1 MVALFK
7 KNKKRRSLNGEKAP
21 LRHLGIIM
29 DGNGRWATKRGLV
42 REAGHKVGAEVFKKV
57 VEHCIDRDI
66 ELVTVY
72 AFSTENWKRPD
83 SEVEAIMTLLV
94 DYMKEGLENKQEKNS
109 RVRFIGDRTRFSEN
123 VQSLMREVEEKSK
136 HFSHGLNIALNYGG
150 RADIVQAVNSLIAE
164 GKTEISEKDIS
175 LALYTA
181 GQPDPDLI
189 IRTGGEFRLSNF
201 LTYQTAYS
209 ELYFT
214 EKLWPDITGDDID
227 DALEFFRGR
236 KRRFG
241 DITHTKKESGNT

>member
-1 MVALFK
+1 MGIFK
-7 KNKKRRSLNGEKAP
+7 NNKSVRSLNGEQAP

-42 REAGHKVGAEVFKKV
+42 REAGHKKGAEVFKKV
-57 VEHCIDRDI
+57 IEHCIDRDI

-83 SEVEAIMTLLV
+83 REVEAIINLLI
-94 DYMKEGLENKQEKNS
+94 DYMQEGLKNKSEKNS

-123 VQSLMREVEEKSK
+123 VQSLMAEVEEKSEI
-136 HFSHGLNIALNYGG
+136 FSHGLNIALNYGG
-150 RADIVQAVNSLIAE
+150 RDDIVHAVNTLIAE

-175 LALYTA
+175 DALYTK

-201 LTYQTAYS
+201 LTYQSAYS

-214 EKLWPDITGDDID
+214 PKLWPDITGRDID
-227 DALEFFRGR
+227 DALEFFKSR

-241 DITHTKKESGNT
+241 DVTHTKKESGNT